1 MSFFF
6 IKLDANMGPKELFI
20 DYLRVQKRYSRRTLE
35 IYSES
40 INELYSFISPQE
52 GEEEENF
59 LVVQS
64 IRGFI
69 ANGLDSGLSART
81 MNLKLSAISSYCS
94 YLVKRGFLSSNPVRK
109 IIRPK
114 EPSKLPDFYTVSSME
129 NYFEKDTD
137 PEDFFALRD
146 RLIVE
151 VLYCTGIRRA
161 ELAGMKI
168 GDWDRSRAL
177 IRVTGKGDKTREVP
191 VPDSLSVNLNI
202 YLKQF
207 REYYTD
213 NPGNLI
219 FLTDTGQPMYLSFV
233 NKVVRKELGGVKG
246 ITGKKSPHMLRH
258 SFATHLLNNGADLN
272 SIKEVLGHSSLAA
285 TQVYT
290 HNSFEQLKKVF
301 LTAHPRA
308 KKGG

>member
-1 MSFFF
+1 MR
-6 IKLDANMGPKELFI
+6 PQELFI
-20 DYLRVQKRYSRRTLE
+20 DYLRVQKRYSPRTLD

-40 INELYSFISPQE
+40 INELYKFIAPQE
-52 GEEEENF
+52 GEDEENF
-59 LVVQS
+59 LVMHSV
-64 IRGFI
+64 RGFI

-81 MNLKLSAISSYCS
+81 MNLKLSAISSYCT
-94 YLVKRGFLSSNPVRK
+94 YLIKRGFLKSNPVKK

-114 EPSKLPDFYTVSSME
+114 EPSKLPEFYTLASIDE
-129 NYFEKDTD
+129 YFNRQIDHD
-137 PEDFFALRD
+137 DFFAVRD
-146 RLIVE
+146 RIIVE

-161 ELAGMKI
+161 ELANLKLA
-168 GDWDRSRAL
+168 DWDKSRAL
-177 IRVTGKGDKTREVP
+177 FRVTGKGDKTREVP
-191 VPDSLSVNLNI
+191 ITNSLANNLESYNK
-202 YLKQF
+202 LF
-207 REYYTD
+207 REYYTN
-213 NPGNLI
+213 NPGNYL

-246 ITGKKSPHMLRH
+246 LTGKKSPHMLRH

-285 TQVYT
+285 TQIYT